1 MAIHTQQSL
10 SGFIATDPQLTYTEQ
25 GDARFYARVGH
36 ENYHKESD
44 GSFTKLEPSFYNL
57 VLYRATAERAY
68 ERFAKGDSFVAE
80 GYAHEYTY
88 TRDGQQIRGEEFVA
102 KKIGHDTARSTYE
115 VDRTGRQS
123 PATQQDVRH
132 DGPSRQP
139 PGHDGPARVPTTR
152 AAVPTL

>member
-1 MAIHTQQSL
+1 MDIRTQQSL

-25 GDARFYARVGH
+25 GDARFYARVGQ
-36 ENYHKESD
+36 ENYHKEPD
-44 GSFTKLEPSFYNL
+44 GSFTKLEPSFHNL

-88 TRDGQQIRGEEFVA
+88 TRDGEQLRGEEFVA

-115 VDRTGRQS
+115 VDRSRRQT
-123 PATQQDVRH
+123 PAPQQDVRH

-139 PGHDGPARVPTTR
+139 PSLPDPAPVSASR